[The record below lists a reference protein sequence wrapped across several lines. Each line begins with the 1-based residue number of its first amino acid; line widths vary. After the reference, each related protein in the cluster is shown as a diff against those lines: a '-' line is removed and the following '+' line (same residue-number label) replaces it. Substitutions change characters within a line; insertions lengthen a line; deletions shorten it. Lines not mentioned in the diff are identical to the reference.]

1 MADIVAPAS
10 LKAADMAQ
18 RQREQYLAYTHRL
31 SIALPSAQLEK
42 SYNRIL
48 DWCGAAE
55 RYRCTMLQSQLET
68 DNYVSGRIELRI
80 VPEGVPEL
88 LELVSGAGEVTSKA
102 TSVEDLGD
110 AIVDNQKRLEL
121 LKNYRD
127 RLEVLSGKPNNDVDA
142 LIKLAGEMAKVQS
155 DLELASGQRQRLLQ
169 RVEMDLVTI
178 YFNAYTQRSFL
189 FPIKAAIKDFGSKFS
204 RGIADAVTAVAYL
217 LPWLLLLLIAL
228 FIVRALWR
236 LARRAGK

>member
-1 MADIVAPAS
+1 MADIVVPAS
-10 LKAADMAQ
+10 MKAAEMAQ

-42 SYNRIL
+42 HYNQIL
-48 DWCGAAE
+48 DWCSAAE
-55 RYRCTMLQSQLET
+55 RFRCTMLQSQLET
-68 DNYVSGRIELRI
+68 DNYVSARLELRI
-80 VPEGVPEL
+80 VPEGVAEL
-88 LELVSGAGEVTSKA
+88 LELVSGSGEVTSKA

-155 DLELASGQRQRLLQ
+155 DLELASGQRQKLLQ

-178 YFNAYTQRSFL
+178 YFHAHSQRSFL
-189 FPIKAAIKDFGSKFS
+189 SPIKTAFKEFGSKLS
-204 RGIADAVTAVAYL
+204 RGVADAVTAVAYL
-217 LPWLLLLLIAL
+217 LPWSLLLLITL
-228 FIVRALWR
+228 FIIRAIWR
-236 LARRAGK
+236 RVRRAGK